1 MYKIKIIGPKY
12 LIAPLAIL
20 GLEIL
25 AAESELEARGAL
37 NKATIKNEPA
47 LIFITERL
55 AADLQDEISSLNSK
69 PDINIV
75 MLPDNKGS
83 LGLASFQIEH
93 LVKNSIGAEVVIRK

>member
-20 GLEIL
+20 GLEVL
-25 AAESELEARGAL
+25 PAESESEARNAL
-37 NKATIKNEPA
+37 NKATAKNEPA

-55 AADLQDEISSLNSK
+55 AADLQDEINRLNSK
-69 PDINIV
+69 PNINVV

-83 LGLASFQIEH
+83 LGLASSQIEY